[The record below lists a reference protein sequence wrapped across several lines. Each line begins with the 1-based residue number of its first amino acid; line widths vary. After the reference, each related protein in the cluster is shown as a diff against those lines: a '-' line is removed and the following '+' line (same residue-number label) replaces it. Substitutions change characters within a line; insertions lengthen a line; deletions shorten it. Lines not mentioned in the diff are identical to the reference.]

1 MLCIRSLGLNHLLL
15 VKCVP
20 SQLSDLGKRCL
31 EHQLVFYFP
40 LPFHSRPVT
49 LYPLTLNPYT
59 MQCQQL
65 LEDKKEIKIQGKW
78 HLDRMCILC
87 TAEFFFHNLLLVPE
101 EKRASV
107 CVSREVLNMCRPWC
121 CYAFFKQNFNDRIIL
136 DLYKNYKD
144 TAAFPSIHT
153 YFPHY

>member
-1 MLCIRSLGLNHLLL
+1 MTIISMLCIRSLGLNRLLL

-65 LEDKKEIKIQGKW
+65 FEDKKEVEIQGKW
-78 HLDRMCILC
+78 HLDCMCILC
-87 TAEFFFHNLLLVPE
+87 TAEFFFHSLLLVPE
-101 EKRASV
+101 KREPLCV
-107 CVSREVLNMCRPWC
+107 CRERYSICVHPDVVMLSLNKISM
-121 CYAFFKQNFNDRIIL
+121 IG
-136 DLYKNYKD
+136 
-144 TAAFPSIHT
+144 
-153 YFPHY
+153 